1 MSTDQAN
8 NKPSLRAVEEFLFH
22 EARLLDQGRLDEWG
36 ELFTDDGTYW
46 VPATV
51 DQPDPIHHVSLMYD
65 DKLLRAVR
73 IRRFADEQAIP
84 LQPAP
89 RGVHLVSN
97 IEIDDYSSD
106 TRECIVS
113 SHFIVLQY
121 QRNKQA
127 IFGGSYTHTL
137 RWDGD
142 SFAIK
147 QKKADLANCEAS
159 HESIH
164 IIL

>member
-1 MSTDQAN
+1 MSEDMTPYSEFAAAARKFSSSPFFCLTD
-8 NKPSLRAVEEFLFH
+8 
-22 EARLLDQGRLDEWG
+22 
-36 ELFTDDGTYW
+36 
-46 VPATV
+46 
-51 DQPDPIHHVSLMYD
+51 
-65 DKLLRAVR
+65 
-73 IRRFADEQAIP
+73 QAIP
-84 LQPAP
+84 LQPVP

-164 IIL
+164 VIL